1 MEYFTNVIAV
11 SFLIV
16 IVLAVVTAIGY
27 WKVFVKM
34 GEAGWKGLIPI
45 YNNYLLFKDCWE
57 AKYFLVWI
65 GAAIITGGLSSAS
78 DSSTLISTI
87 VSITGLAVTIL
98 NIALNYHIAKAF
110 GYGVG
115 FTIGLT
121 IIPTVF
127 YIILGFSSD
136 QYLGNPAQETYNSYD
151 DYNQFN
157 DRY

>member
-1 MEYFTNVIAV
+1 MSTLAV

-16 IVLAVVTAIGY
+16 IVLAVITAIGY

-57 AKYFLVWI
+57 AKYFLAWI
-65 GAAIITGGLSSAS
+65 AAVIITGGISSAS
-78 DSSTLISTI
+78 DSGFLINSI
-87 VSITGLAVTIL
+87 VSIAGLTVTIL

-121 IIPTVF
+121 IIPTAF

-136 QYLGNPAQETYNSYD
+136 QYLGNPAQESYNSYD

>member
-1 MEYFTNVIAV
+1 MDRSRHHYRGI
-11 SFLIV
+11 
-16 IVLAVVTAIGY
+16 
-27 WKVFVKM
+27 
-34 GEAGWKGLIPI
+34 
-45 YNNYLLFKDCWE
+45 
-57 AKYFLVWI
+57 
-65 GAAIITGGLSSAS
+65 SSAS
-78 DSSTLISTI
+78 DSGFLINSI
-87 VSITGLAVTIL
+87 VSIAGLTVTIL

-121 IIPTVF
+121 IIPTAF